1 MSELA
6 FLGFISNRLLTRE
19 EQQALHKD
27 DILDLIVEVFQA
39 RGMEGDAGVSK
50 LSIDELKEIPEV
62 WDRGIIR
69 RRESNI
75 YNFKENED
83 EIRREGEEK
92 LLEYVR
98 QPCTQGIQNGVILLY
113 G

>member
-1 MSELA
+1 
-6 FLGFISNRLLTRE
+6 
-19 EQQALHKD
+19 
-27 DILDLIVEVFQA
+27 
-39 RGMEGDAGVSK
+39 MECDAGVSK
-50 LSIDELKEIPEV
+50 LSIDELKEILEV

-98 QPCTQGIQNGVILLY
+98 RAMHTGYTEWCDSTVWLVLQQGGFLL
-113 G
+113 

>member
-6 FLGFISNRLLTRE
+6 FLGFISNRLLTRG

-39 RGMEGDAGVSK
+39 RGMECDAGVSK
-50 LSIDELKEIPEV
+50 LSIDGLK
-62 WDRGIIR
+62 
-69 RRESNI
+69 ESNI

-98 QPCTQGIQNGVILLY
+98 QPCTQGIQNDVILLY